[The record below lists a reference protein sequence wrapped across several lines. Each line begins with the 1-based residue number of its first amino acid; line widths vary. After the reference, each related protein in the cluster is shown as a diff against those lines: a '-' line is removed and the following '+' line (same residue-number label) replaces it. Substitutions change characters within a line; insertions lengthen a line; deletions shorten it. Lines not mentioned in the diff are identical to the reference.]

1 MAETLQ
7 LSRNAKVYIRDFD
20 STLTGA
26 NNSNTWWDIP
36 VLDGYAFS
44 QATESVEITLSE
56 AADSNNRSRRG
67 RLAFNTALA
76 PVEWSITTYVRPFKS
91 VGGRSATVGGFVDNA
106 AGFTHAVE
114 EPLWAYMVMGAGELF
129 TANVGTA
136 RAAGN
141 NWASTSTGVYSTT
154 SNLTID
160 FAKSNKTALRTFE
173 MFFAMSSTSNTA
185 APDTVYKLSDAVV
198 NSVTIDFDIE
208 GIAQLQ
214 WSGFAKNI
222 SHSNTFPTALTT
234 ALKVDEAINS
244 TNSFIRNRLTTAN
257 VSTTMAEYGGSVGT
271 PKFYNII
278 LTGGS
283 ITIENNITYLTPEEL
298 AKVNIPL
305 GHVTGTRS
313 VSGTFTA
320 YLDDD
325 MAANSSGALFRNM
338 VANTTKDRNDFP
350 ITFSIGG
357 ASAPKV
363 EFIIPDA
370 HLEIPTHSIEDVIS
384 VEVNFNALPTDIAN
398 TNEMSI
404 KYYGLTPA

>member
-1 MAETLQ
+1 
-7 LSRNAKVYIRDFD
+7 
-20 STLTGA
+20 
-26 NNSNTWWDIP
+26 
-36 VLDGYAFS
+36 
-44 QATESVEITLSE
+44 
-56 AADSNNRSRRG
+56 
-67 RLAFNTALA
+67 
-76 PVEWSITTYVRPFKS
+76 
-91 VGGRSATVGGFVDNA
+91 
-106 AGFTHAVE
+106 
-114 EPLWAYMVMGAGELF
+114 MGAGELYS
-129 TANVGTA
+129 ANVGTA

-141 NWASTSTGVYSTT
+141 NWGSTSTGVYSTT

-173 MFFAMSSTSNTA
+173 MFFAMSSNNNPTT
-185 APDTVYKLSDAVV
+185 PDTVYKLTDAVV
-198 NSVTIDFDIE
+198 NSVTTYFDIE

-214 WSGFAKNI
+214 WAGFAKNI
-222 SHSNTFPTALTT
+222 THSTGMPAVLTS
-234 ALKVDEAINS
+234 ALKVDEATNS

-257 VSTTMAEYGGSVGT
+257 VSTTMPEFGAVGGNS
-271 PKFYNII
+271 KYYNIV

-283 ITIENNITYLTPEEL
+283 ITIDNGITYLTPEEL

-325 MAANSSGALFRNM
+325 TSANSSGALFRNM

-357 ASAPKV
+357 ASSPKV
-363 EFIIPDA
+363 EFVIPDA

-384 VEVNFNALPTDIAN
+384 LEVNFSGLPSDISN
-398 TNEMSI
+398 TNEMTV

>member
-20 STLTGA
+20 STLTGS

-44 QATESVEITLSE
+44 QATESVEVTLTE

-67 RLAFNTALA
+67 KLAFNTALA
-76 PVEWSITTYVRPFKS
+76 PVEWSLTTYVRPFKS
-91 VGGRSATVGGFVDNA
+91 AGGRTTSVGGYVDNA
-106 AGFTHAVE
+106 VGYVHAVE
-114 EPLWAYMVMGAGELF
+114 EPLWAYMVMGAGETF
-129 TANVGTA
+129 AANVGTA

-141 NWASTSTGVYSTT
+141 NWGSTSTGVYSTT

-173 MFFAMSSTSNTA
+173 MYFAMSSTGNTS
-185 APDTVYKLSDAVV
+185 APETVYKLTDAVV
-198 NSVTIDFDIE
+198 NAVTIDFDIE

-222 SHSNTFPTALTT
+222 SHSNTFPAVLTT
-234 ALKVDEAINS
+234 ANSVNEAINS

-257 VSTTMAEYGGSVGT
+257 VSTTMAEFGAVGGN
-271 PKFYNII
+271 PKYYNIV

-283 ITIENNITYLTPEEL
+283 ITVENNITYLTPEEL

-325 MAANSSGALFRNM
+325 TSANSSGALFRNM
-338 VANTTKDRNDFP
+338 VANTTKDRNEFP
-350 ITFSIGG
+350 LVFSIGG
-357 ASAPKV
+357 ASSPKV
-363 EFIIPDA
+363 EFNIPDA

-384 VEVNFNALPTDIAN
+384 VEVNFMGLPSDITN
-398 TNEMSI
+398 TNEMTV